1 MATVKLLSDDELSSE
16 ARAVFDDIRKTRQS
30 DFVNNFWRA
39 LAHDPKTLRRTWESV
54 KEVMAPGALEP
65 KIKEMLYVAV
75 SVAHGCNYCI
85 HSHTAG
91 ARAKGMTEAE
101 YAEMIAIVGM
111 AAETNRLVTALGV
124 PVDEAFL
131 VDDPTNWPTGFVRS
145 PVVRRL
151 PLPCARWPLPPT
163 RRMPWQGNWGWM
175 PR

>member
-1 MATVKLLSDDELSSE
+1 MATVKLLSDDELSPDV
-16 ARAVFDDIRKTRQS
+16 RAVFDDIRTTRQS

-65 KIKEMLYVAV
+65 KVKEMLYVAV
-75 SVAHGCNYCI
+75 SIAHGCGYCI

-111 AAETNRLVTALGV
+111 AAETNRLVTAFGV
-124 PVDEAFL
+124 PIDDAFL
-131 VDDPTNWPTGFVRS
+131 VGQSQHQRQEV
-145 PVVRRL
+145 
-151 PLPCARWPLPPT
+151 
-163 RRMPWQGNWGWM
+163 
-175 PR
+175 